1 MSRNTPCGVFHLK
14 KSYLFF
20 DIKTN
25 FLLDLTMMYL
35 VYLFSGTGCERKKQN
50 KTEMAFSVNF
60 CEINDK
66 CHRLDSICLKI
77 LLPDKCLTNAD

>member
-1 MSRNTPCGVFHLK
+1 MSRNTLCGVFHLK

-35 VYLFSGTGCERKKQN
+35 VYLFSGTGCERT
-50 KTEMAFSVNF
+50 KTRLKRLLFSKS
-60 CEINDK
+60 CTINDK
-66 CHRLDSICLKI
+66 GYRL
-77 LLPDKCLTNAD
+77 TT